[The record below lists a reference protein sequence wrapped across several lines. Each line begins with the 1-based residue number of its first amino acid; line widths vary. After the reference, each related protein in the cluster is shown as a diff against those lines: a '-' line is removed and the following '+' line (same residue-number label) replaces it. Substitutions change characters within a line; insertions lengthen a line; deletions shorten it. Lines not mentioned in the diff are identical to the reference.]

1 MRKFPLHIISLLVS
15 FSNNSPMVNLPK
27 FVHSFWIKQRFYPA
41 FTVISGTQRKRQQ
54 WKLLSF
60 PVYLGINDRSRLCAY
75 FVALIRTALLCAE
88 FALEFD
94 AQTALT
100 L

>member
-1 MRKFPLHIISLLVS
+1 MREHLYINEKTAAGHPL
-15 FSNNSPMVNLPK
+15 LP
-27 FVHSFWIKQRFYPA
+27 
-41 FTVISGTQRKRQQ
+41 
-54 WKLLSF
+54 F
-60 PVYLGINDRSRLCAY
+60 PVYFGINDRSRLWAY
-75 FVALIRTALLCAE
+75 FVALMLTALLCAE